1 MQSAAWMRS
10 VSRALLSGDWQ
21 SAQMCPDSASQCRNL
36 SRGRWGLGGLNME
49 SLTSVQL
56 RPHVGT
62 RTIGKKLGLINQK
75 SREIWLCG
83 GISPRIWERLQQG
96 QSIPRIN
103 EELSAKYRVPVERV
117 AGDVN
122 S

>member
-1 MQSAAWMRS
+1 
-10 VSRALLSGDWQ
+10 
-21 SAQMCPDSASQCRNL
+21 
-36 SRGRWGLGGLNME
+36 ME

-62 RTIGKKLGLINQK
+62 RTIGKKLCLVNQK

-83 GISPRIWERLQQG
+83 GISSRIWERLQEG

-103 EELSAKYRVPVERV
+103 EELSVKYRVPVERV
-117 AGDVN
+117 AGDVDTFLEPLWQRR
-122 S
+122 SVALPGREHITDEQRA